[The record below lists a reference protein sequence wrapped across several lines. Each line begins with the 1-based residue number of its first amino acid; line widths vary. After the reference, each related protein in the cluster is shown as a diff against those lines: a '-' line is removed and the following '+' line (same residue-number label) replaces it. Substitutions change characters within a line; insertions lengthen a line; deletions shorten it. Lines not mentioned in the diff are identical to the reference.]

1 MGKKVLVMV
10 ALMMILSVAAF
21 MVSCTK
27 TVVQTEP
34 EEVIAEPVAQQE
46 PETPF
51 VEAAQT
57 VEPQDD
63 SLWKEAA
70 RKAFLSELVHFEFDS
85 SALSNEARQILRS
98 KADYLRTNPDIR
110 ITVEGHCDDRGTD
123 AYNIAL
129 GEQRAETVKSFLL
142 SQGIGTARMRTVSY
156 GEEKPIATGD
166 NESSWAQNRRAQFV
180 IN

>member
-1 MGKKVLVMV
+1 MGKKVWVMV
-10 ALMMILSVAAF
+10 ALMMILSVAVF
-21 MVSCTK
+21 MVSCTI
-27 TVVQTEP
+27 TVVQTQP

-46 PETPF
+46 PETPV
-51 VEAAQT
+51 VEAARA
-57 VEPQDD
+57 EPQDD
-63 SLWKEAA
+63 TLWKEAA
-70 RKAFLSELVHFEFDS
+70 RSAFLSELVHFEFDS

-98 KADYLRTNPDIR
+98 KADYLRTNPDIK

-129 GEQRAETVKSFLL
+129 GEQRAESVKSFLL
-142 SQGIGTARMRTVSY
+142 RQGIGTDRMRTVSY
-156 GEEKPIATGD
+156 GEEKPIAMGD